1 MLIIQNAKQ
10 SLDIYNEEMA
20 DDTITKALEQAE
32 KNGTKVRIVM
42 TYTTTNKAVFNELTQ
57 AGVDIHTFAS
67 SKKNLYIHAKMIL
80 ADKNIAFIG
89 SENFSYTSLNKN
101 RELGIFVQDANILA
115 SLEKTFN
122 TDWANGKEYIV
133 K

>member
-1 MLIIQNAKQ
+1 
-10 SLDIYNEEMA
+10 
-20 DDTITKALEQAE
+20 
-32 KNGTKVRIVM
+32 
-42 TYTTTNKAVFNELTQ
+42 
-57 AGVDIHTFAS
+57 
-67 SKKNLYIHAKMIL
+67 MIL